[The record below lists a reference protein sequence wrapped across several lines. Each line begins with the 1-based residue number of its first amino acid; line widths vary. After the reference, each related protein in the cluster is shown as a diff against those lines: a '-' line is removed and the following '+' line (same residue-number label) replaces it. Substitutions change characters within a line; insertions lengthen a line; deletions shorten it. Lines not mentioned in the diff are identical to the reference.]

1 VTSAQ
6 HRHHPPTPRPLRVAC
21 IGGGPGG
28 LFTAIALSHSMP
40 HASIDVFERNQESD
54 VFGFGVVF
62 SDATLENVDLVD
74 PVLRETLDAHGTHW
88 DTISVRTAS
97 TTMSAGG
104 NGMSAVHRR
113 VLLDAMRK
121 RACDRGARLHFAT
134 EMTVDELDARGDYD
148 LIVAA
153 DGSNSSVRQRFLDE
167 LDHTVDEARVKF
179 IWFGTTFGFDGL
191 TFLHKQSEHGNFAVH
206 GYPIG
211 SGLSTFIVETDEA
224 TWRRAGLDVFDVTS
238 PPGQSDVQTQ
248 RYLETLYADQIDGH
262 KLVANNSRW
271 ANFRTRRTQRWYT
284 RAENGTPVV
293 LLGDAVHTA
302 HFSVGSGTKMAMEDA
317 AVLAQAI
324 ATHSG
329 DLPAALGQFERIR
342 RPQVAKI
349 QDSSMPSLS
358 WWDHFG
364 EYCRAF
370 EPWQF
375 GFHFFSRAISAEKIQ
390 LRDPRFIAETEQ
402 AWQLKY
408 GATPLDTPLQ
418 VGGRTLGGRLLR
430 MIDYSTSRIGLTDG
444 TTVLSANGEGN
455 GHRDDVALPLVTA
468 PETDSMSLDP
478 GVRAVLDRVCAR
490 QPAAVVVRGGTA
502 LARVLCSEHIRLNH
516 RISTI
521 IVDEPSSIRTRR
533 AVDDQDCASTLILSG
548 RADAV
553 AFEPEPNATND
564 VAAQAVTAR

>member
-1 VTSAQ
+1 VTSSED
-6 HRHHPPTPRPLRVAC
+6 RHHRPTARPLRVAC

-40 HASIDVFERNQESD
+40 NASIDVFERNLASD

-62 SDATLENVDLVD
+62 SDATLENVDVVD
-74 PVLRETLDAHGTHW
+74 PVLRETLDANGTHW
-88 DTISVRTAS
+88 DAISVRTAT

-134 EMTVDELDARGDYD
+134 EVTVDELDARGDYD

-153 DGSNSSVRQRFLDE
+153 DGTNSSVRQRFLNE
-167 LDHTVDEARVKF
+167 LGHTVDEARVKF

-211 SGLSTFIVETDEA
+211 SGLSTFIVETDEP
-224 TWRRAGLDVFDVTS
+224 TWRRAGLDAFDVTS
-238 PPGQSDVQTQ
+238 PPGQSDGKTQ
-248 RYLETLYADQIDGH
+248 RYLEALYADQIDGH

-293 LLGDAVHTA
+293 FVGDAVHTA

-317 AVLAQAI
+317 AVLAQTI
-324 ATHSG
+324 ADNPG
-329 DLPAALGQFERIR
+329 DVRTALAQFERIR

-349 QDSSMPSLS
+349 QDSAMPSLS

-364 EYCRAF
+364 EYCRAL

-375 GFHFFSRAISAEKIQ
+375 GFHFFSRSISAEKMR
-390 LRDPRFIAETEQ
+390 LRDPMFVAEAEH
-402 AWQLKY
+402 AWQVKY
-408 GATPLDTPLQ
+408 GAAPLDTPLQ
-418 VGGRTLGGRLLR
+418 VGTRMLGGRLLT
-430 MIDYSTSRIGLTDG
+430 MIDYSSSRIGITDG
-444 TTVLSANGEGN
+444 TTVLSANAEGN
-455 GHRDDVALPLVTA
+455 GHSDDVALPLVTA
-468 PETDSMSLDP
+468 PETDSTSLDP
-478 GVRAVLDRVCAR
+478 GVCAVLDRICAR

-502 LARVLCSEHIRLNH
+502 LARVLCSEYLRLNH
-516 RISTI
+516 RTPTI
-521 IVDEPSSIRTRR
+521 IVDGPSSIRTRR
-533 AVDDQDCASTLILSG
+533 AVSEQDCASTLILSG

-553 AFEPEPNATND
+553 AFEPEPMAGIG
-564 VAAQAVTAR
+564 VAAHAKASR